1 MPIDVSTLRSYRN
14 AFFDNRRWARFEPRP
29 GDILVCPS
37 EMRDHVDADDR
48 RRDAVAR
55 WRRAT
60 ADHATRAL
68 ARRGFAPLDRVL
80 ARLAAQKH
88 RRTIKT
94 HTPADGIPLLDDAKY
109 VFVARDGRDAFMSL
123 CNQDAHMKAAMVEGL
138 TAPALADS
146 ERPMRGWSGDVQGFF
161 AHWTEEGAFLDHVA
175 TFWQRRDLPNLLLV
189 HYNDLKADLDGE
201 MRRIAGFLD
210 IRVPEAQWPAVVE
223 RCTFESMKARPE
235 EIGVFEFF
243 EGGVDSFLYK
253 GSNGRWRGVLSPAEL
268 ARYEQRV
275 ARSCRPTRLAGSS
288 RGAARSGSTTKLQL
302 RAPSGGSAA

>member
-29 GDILVCPS
+29 GDIFVCAPPKCGTTWMQTIVA
-37 EMRDHVDADDR
+37 EMLWPDGDAPR
-48 RRDAVAR
+48 PIMQ
-55 WRRAT
+55 
-60 ADHATRAL
+60 HAPWL
-68 ARRGFAPLDRVL
+68 EGEFAPLDRVL

-88 RRTIKT
+88 RRTVKT

-253 GSNGRWRGVLSPAEL
+253 GSNGRWRGVLSPAKL

-275 ARSCRPTRLAGSS
+275 AKVLPPD
-288 RGAARSGSTTKLQL
+288 AARWLEQGRCS
-302 RAPSGGSAA
+302 